1 MALSVIMG
9 KLPRFGTSISSLKQ
23 SGLEEKILTL
33 AKLEPIRAWFGR
45 HWMWVGLAVSLLA
58 TWLAL
63 RGLDMA
69 HVWAALA
76 GANYA
81 WLIPALAFHFATMTA
96 RSIRWQILLGRDQVD
111 LSTSFWVEHIGY
123 LVANVIHA
131 RVGDVARVAVISQ
144 RKPVSAAHALSTVVL
159 ERLFDLLAVVVMIL
173 MLIPLMQ
180 IPPEWLAQ
188 ARVLGVLGLLGVA
201 GAIAL
206 VAMSDFSERMV
217 AGLLSRLP
225 GVDPALWL
233 ARWRSLVGGFS
244 VVGSVRG
251 LADMLIWTAITWIT
265 ATGVFWA
272 VLMAFVPQAPFHA
285 SAFVLAAEAFG
296 MVVPATPGNWGV
308 FEAIARAALVLPF
321 GVPDSQAVSFGLVV
335 HIFEYVTLNA
345 VGLVGLARYSLSLK
359 QVKEKKL

>member
-1 MALSVIMG
+1 
-9 KLPRFGTSISSLKQ
+9 
-23 SGLEEKILTL
+23 
-33 AKLEPIRAWFGR
+33 
-45 HWMWVGLAVSLLA
+45 MWIGLAVSLLA
-58 TWLAL
+58 TGLAL
-63 RGLDMA
+63 QGLDLA

-96 RSIRWQILLGRDQVD
+96 RSIRWQILLGRDKVD
-111 LSTSFWVEHIGY
+111 LATSFWVEHIGY

-131 RVGDVARVAVISQ
+131 RVGDVARVAVIHQ
-144 RKPVSAAHALSTVVL
+144 RRPVGAAHALSTVVL
-159 ERLFDLLAVVVMIL
+159 ERIFDLLAVVVMIP

-180 IPPEWLAQ
+180 IPPEWLIQ
-188 ARVLGVLGLLGVA
+188 ARMLGVLGLMGVA

-206 VAMSDFSERMV
+206 VAMREFTDRLV

-225 GVDPALWL
+225 GIDPAPWL
-233 ARWRSLVGGFS
+233 ARWRNLVGGFS
-244 VVGSVRG
+244 AVGSVRG
-251 LADMLIWTAITWIT
+251 LLEVLAWTAITWIT

-321 GVPDSQAVSFGLVV
+321 GIPDHQAISFGLVV
-335 HIFEYVTLNA
+335 HFFEYVALNA
-345 VGLVGLARYSLSLK
+345 LGLVGLARYSLSLK
-359 QVKEKKL
+359 QIKEKEL